1 MATMIEALAD
11 ATTIAEKLAIV
22 KEILQS
28 TITRCTD
35 KSKLS
40 VVKIKIKTVKQKNGE
55 VLVTIRRKI
64 KTKKEKIKKNK
75 TTITVIEKWQFLV
88 QNPPPTQPPASG
100 IYFLHKQ

>member
-35 KSKLS
+35 KTKLS
-40 VVKIKIKTVKQKNGE
+40 TVKIKVKEVKKKNGD
-55 VLVTIRRKI
+55 VLVKIRLKI
-64 KTKKEKIKKNK
+64 KTKRKKIKDNNLKI
-75 TTITVIEKWQFLV
+75 TIIFQAQILI
-88 QNPPPTQPPASG
+88 QNPPLTQPPFSG
-100 IYFLHKQ
+100 R